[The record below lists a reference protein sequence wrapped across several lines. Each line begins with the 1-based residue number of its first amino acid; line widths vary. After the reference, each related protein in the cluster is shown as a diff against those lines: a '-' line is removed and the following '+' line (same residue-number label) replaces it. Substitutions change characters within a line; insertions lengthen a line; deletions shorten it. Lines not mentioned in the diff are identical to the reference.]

1 MSVERKTVR
10 VDVISDCVCP
20 WCYVGKRRLDEAV
33 ARIGDRLD
41 VQVAWHPF
49 QLDPSLPPEGREWTA
64 YVRERFGSLE
74 RFAEIQQ
81 RLVEIGREVGIP
93 FAFDRVKRA
102 VNTFSAHR
110 LIALAAEA
118 GRQHE
123 VVERVFSAHFVE
135 GRNVG
140 ELETLAAIAAE
151 AGMDG
156 ADVLTALRE
165 GRGEGAVRLG
175 LDLAEKIGV
184 TGVPLFIVEWRYA
197 VQGAQPTEVL
207 VEAIEAAATR

>member
-1 MSVERKTVR
+1 FFSVSFSISPTKPFFILLSSPRSLAWSRCGRPSLVPATIQGPRSCYRPARGNPAALRASKEKLEEWMSVERKTVR

-93 FAFDRVKRA
+93 FA
-102 VNTFSAHR
+102 
-110 LIALAAEA
+110 
-118 GRQHE
+118 
-123 VVERVFSAHFVE
+123 
-135 GRNVG
+135 
-140 ELETLAAIAAE
+140 
-151 AGMDG
+151 
-156 ADVLTALRE
+156 
-165 GRGEGAVRLG
+165 
-175 LDLAEKIGV
+175 
-184 TGVPLFIVEWRYA
+184 
-197 VQGAQPTEVL
+197 
-207 VEAIEAAATR
+207 